1 MTGTLY
7 FPSFWQ
13 KVLLSLFSTQSQGR
27 SRAVTEPRRREQEQ
41 LRLNTKQILS
51 FSSENPQPLHPRQAA
66 GTARKPQPAHEQVSK
81 SPHIPRRGCPRQQTP
96 PRGSLA
102 LSFTSLKHPARSL
115 SQLPVC
121 APSIPARPALL
132 TRTPSSAAA
141 AGRVRKKVSAC
152 PSRFQPCAGAH
163 SSVATLPV
171 PPSAG

>member
-13 KVLLSLFSTQSQGR
+13 KVQLSLFSTQSQGR

-96 PRGSLA
+96 PRGE
-102 LSFTSLKHPARSL
+102 PG
-115 SQLPVC
+115 SQLHLLK
-121 APSIPARPALL
+121 APSPVPVPAPRVCPEHPCPALL